1 MSWAAASAEQTN
13 MIARGRASCNVRN
26 IKNWICFD
34 GSACGPQS
42 IAIMGFRLRIPMQW
56 RSIRPDVW
64 LPSLE
69 VIPAGNDPLASP
81 DEAGKLYRMQLLAAC
96 ALLPGGAVVLAVARE
111 LYCGDLGC
119 SLPRNGDASL
129 WMSSRGSIGLAKLQ
143 GL

>member
-13 MIARGRASCNVRN
+13 MIARGRASCNVRI

-96 ALLPGGAVVLAVARE
+96 ALLPGGAVVLAVTHESCIVATWAAVFRGTVTHRYGCQVEAR
-111 LYCGDLGC
+111 
-119 SLPRNGDASL
+119 SA
-129 WMSSRGSIGLAKLQ
+129 
-143 GL
+143 